1 MRKLNILG
9 RALAIAA
16 LLGLVAL
23 PEFLGGG
30 QPLSRVEWESVFT
43 HDSAQGP
50 SGSEPAFAT
59 LDGESETEVAGLAV
73 SRPYGRRGESL
84 AALFAGPSAYPP
96 LMFVRSAHRTPV
108 PVTISLLI

>member
-30 QPLSRVEWESVFT
+30 QPLSRVEWESVFA
-43 HDSAQGP
+43 HGSAQGT
-50 SGSEPAFAT
+50 SGFESAFAT
-59 LDGESETEVAGLAV
+59 LDGESETEDVGWVAC
-73 SRPYGRRGESL
+73 RPYGRRGASL
-84 AALFAGPSAYPP
+84 TALSTGYP
-96 LMFVRSAHRTPV
+96 LSMFVRSAYRTPV
-108 PVTISLLI
+108 PVNVSLLI